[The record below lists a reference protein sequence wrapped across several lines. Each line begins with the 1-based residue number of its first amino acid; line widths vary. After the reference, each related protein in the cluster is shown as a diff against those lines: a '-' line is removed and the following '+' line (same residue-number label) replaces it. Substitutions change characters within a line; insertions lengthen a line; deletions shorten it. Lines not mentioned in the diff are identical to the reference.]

1 MESTHWKI
9 PKSAG
14 FRVEITKHDSTS
26 YGHDKECN
34 VMEHID
40 LFPLQR
46 YTGTRDLETDLK
58 LMVIEP
64 GISMKRTNK

>member
-1 MESTHWKI
+1 ME
-9 PKSAG
+9 
-14 FRVEITKHDSTS
+14 
-26 YGHDKECN
+26 Y
-34 VMEHID
+34 ID

-46 YTGTRDLETDLK
+46 YTGTRDSETDLK